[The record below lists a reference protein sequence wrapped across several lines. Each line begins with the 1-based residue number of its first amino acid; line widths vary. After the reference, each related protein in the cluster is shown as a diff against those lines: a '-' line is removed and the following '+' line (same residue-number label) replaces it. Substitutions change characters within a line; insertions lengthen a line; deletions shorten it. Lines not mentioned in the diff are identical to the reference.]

1 MELILVKAAAA
12 LVLPPGG
19 NIVLGIAGLVL
30 WRRARVLAA
39 ILITVSLAS
48 LLVLSTPRAADA
60 LYKGLES
67 FEP

>member
-12 LVLPPGG
+12 LALPPGG

-39 ILITVSLAS
+39 ILITGLRVSHPRVRADEAGLA
-48 LLVLSTPRAADA
+48 
-60 LYKGLES
+60 
-67 FEP
+67 